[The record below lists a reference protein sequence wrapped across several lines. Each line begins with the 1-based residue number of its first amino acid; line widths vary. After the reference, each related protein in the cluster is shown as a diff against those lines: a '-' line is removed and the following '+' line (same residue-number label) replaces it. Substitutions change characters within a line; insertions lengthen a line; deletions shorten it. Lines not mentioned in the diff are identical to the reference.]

1 MQLVQA
7 QTWKGEGD
15 TRKFDW
21 QTMTIEEAMRK
32 EGPYRCPECTKPVR
46 LHKASVDGTNPAH
59 AEHRRGSNTCSLSC
73 YFGGTGK

>member
-1 MQLVQA
+1 MQCVQVSM
-7 QTWKGEGD
+7 WSGEGAE
-15 TRKFDW
+15 RKFGW
-21 QTMTIEEAMRK
+21 HTVPIEEAMRK

-59 AEHRRGSNTCSLSC
+59 AEHRKGSNTCSLSC